1 MQRYLTALA
10 VGLAA
15 CLWQASAPAQ
25 VVVDG
30 TSPPNRTNGPGI
42 YSPPGFYGTTYGA
55 ASYGM
60 KRTYSSFPSPSGGG
74 YGYGLAPTTFLPG
87 PFGVG
92 LWRPGRFVPAGTIY
106 GTFPADGYARGYASP
121 PIGVYAPAFG
131 PGATVLP

>member
-1 MQRYLTALA
+1 MRRYFAALA

-15 CLWQASAPAQ
+15 CPWASSARAQ

-30 TSPPNRTNGPGI
+30 TTLPDRTTRPGI

-55 ASYGM
+55 ASFGLA
-60 KRTYSSFPSPSGGG
+60 RTYSSFPSPSGVG
-74 YGYGLAPTTFLPG
+74 YGYGLAPTSFLPG
-87 PFGVG
+87 PYGVG

-106 GTFPADGYARGYASP
+106 GTFVADSNARGYPSP

-131 PGATVLP
+131 PGETIQP